1 MFFVSF
7 EGVLTFVLSLAC
19 AMIKF
24 VADRM
29 WNASLGNSTSKE
41 SKALEDM
48 TSLAVSSFTG
58 FCLTRLLN
66 HLFDERKSTFTFLIV
81 KFCSRSFPLFNL
93 TSQSFVR

>member
-7 EGVLTFVLSLAC
+7 EGVLTFVPSLAF

-48 TSLAVSSFTG
+48 TSMAVSSFIG
-58 FCLTRLLN
+58 FCLT
-66 HLFDERKSTFTFLIV
+66 
-81 KFCSRSFPLFNL
+81 
-93 TSQSFVR
+93 

>member
-7 EGVLTFVLSLAC
+7 EGVLTFVPSLAC

-48 TSLAVSSFTG
+48 TSMAVSPFIG

-66 HLFDERKSTFTFLIV
+66 HLFDERKSTFTFLM
-81 KFCSRSFPLFNL
+81 
-93 TSQSFVR
+93 

>member
-7 EGVLTFVLSLAC
+7 EGVLTFVPSLALALAC

-48 TSLAVSSFTG
+48 TSMAVSSFTG
-58 FCLTRLLN
+58 FCLT
-66 HLFDERKSTFTFLIV
+66 
-81 KFCSRSFPLFNL
+81 
-93 TSQSFVR
+93 

>member
-7 EGVLTFVLSLAC
+7 EGVLTFVPSLALALAC

-48 TSLAVSSFTG
+48 TSMAVSSFIG
-58 FCLTRLLN
+58 FCLT
-66 HLFDERKSTFTFLIV
+66 
-81 KFCSRSFPLFNL
+81 
-93 TSQSFVR
+93 